1 MQLIQ
6 DVLEKEIRPQLWADG
21 GDLELVD
28 IAGSVVQIAF
38 RKACAGCASSG
49 YTAKFV
55 EQKLR
60 DLVADDI
67 TVEEVEG

>member
-1 MQLIQ
+1 M
-6 DVLEKEIRPQLWADG
+6 
-21 GDLELVD
+21 
-28 IAGSVVQIAF
+28 VQIAF

-49 YTAKFV
+49 FTAKFV